1 MSTRTK
7 TTNRRAAGAAA
18 LLALW
23 CCLALAAP
31 GWAQGG
37 VVLWGLDTEHHG
49 SLGGSDVPAY
59 QQVVRNLLR
68 ICNRQEPRGSG
79 ILVVGADELMPDQ
92 VTAYWT
98 MLESDTGID
107 VTFLRGESAITAVD
121 FDDFE
126 LVAVASTVDPS
137 IGLNSGL
144 TQPEHAALVAR
155 AADLNSYINDGGTL
169 FGSYSD
175 FADPFGYLGPF
186 VTLEKAY
193 TDIDLTLAPGSNPIS
208 RNPGMIWS
216 WHQTFQG
223 FPSYLHVLAV
233 VRGTGEPA
241 AVGGCEVTIP
251 PPCASIAG
259 DEPICPTDGSGD
271 FTYTFDVTN
280 TGEETVHHLFLL
292 EPTPPVTLSP
302 NYFDFFEDPICSTEQ
317 PGCSAADA
325 TRTLTVTIRGA
336 TPGDSVSFLAS
347 LHDESVSEC
356 CSVEHTVELPDC
368 ECGQI
373 VDDRAFCSLGLF
385 PFSTTQRYNFTFR
398 NLHPHGVDNVLI
410 APANGSQVTVSPN
423 ALGGL
428 GLAAV
433 PYTGS
438 AGELT
443 QTLTLTGPDA
453 VPGGEVCLNIS
464 AHDDDFEECCSVERC
479 FEVSS
484 CWERID
490 DIREIDTMV
499 SVLAPSFFRV
509 AGIDDEGDDGI
520 DVDVD
525 VDGADELEVGLLG
538 FEEPTPDGAFWRL
551 AGSAGSG
558 DLFALRVEDTGDD
571 LAVVP
576 SGPAGA
582 TGRFAI
588 RHRGLEVAAGDL
600 DAGAAILLPDDVWSS
615 DPPGAAAP
623 KPRSRIKV
631 RIRPTLVHGKPGI
644 KITITF
650 AIPPAPVATSGGTG
664 PVVGDELIFV
674 FEAPAPAHPVIDRL
688 RFRAAGIP
696 EVVFTTIEGTISD
709 CNGNGVSDGVDLA
722 DGTSTDNDGSGVPD
736 ECEVPV
742 QPLDLSLD
750 TAFSEA
756 DGHLVAP
763 RAKDD
768 DWRIVDA
775 GGSSLP
781 ARRVA
786 NPNRAWNAP
795 LPGSAWISLDG
806 NRGASAP
813 GFETLVFE
821 RCFCLV
827 GGAHDVSLALDL
839 FADDR
844 ATVFLNGEPIGGPG
858 GAFNAAA
865 PLSVRYGGH
874 LGDGLFRAGDNCVQV
889 AVEDSGGVVTGLDLT
904 GRVFAEAGACALP

>member
-1 MSTRTK
+1 MGID
-7 TTNRRAAGAAA
+7 AE
-18 LLALW
+18 
-23 CCLALAAP
+23 
-31 GWAQGG
+31 GG
-37 VVLWGLDTEHHG
+37 GIGGHG
-49 SLGGSDVPAY
+49 SLSVYADV
-59 QQVVRNLLR
+59 VDFLGEECV
-68 ICNRQEPRGSG
+68 EPRRGSA
-79 ILVVGADELMPDQ
+79 ILVIGADGAANNE
-92 VTAYWT
+92 VTAFWT
-98 MLESDTGID
+98 ALASQANRP
-107 VTFLRGESAITAVD
+107 VTFVDGEAAILAVQ
-121 FDDFE
+121 FQPYAI
-126 LVAVASTVDPS
+126 LAVVSDESEVNG
-137 IGLNSGL
+137 GLIKE
-144 TQPEHAALVAR
+144 EHEALVTR
-155 AADLNSYINDGGTL
+155 QADIASFIRDGGGL
-169 FGSYSD
+169 VGMYSG
-175 FADPFGYLGPF
+175 FADPFGYLGGLGTIQ
-186 VTLEKAY
+186 VTPASY
-193 TDIDLTLAPGSNPIS
+193 SIVTPTGVADNPIP
-208 RNPGMIWS
+208 PGFQLGQGAV
-216 WHQTFQG
+216 WHQTFAS
-223 FPSYLHVLAV
+223 FPSFLEVLAV
-233 VRGTGEPA
+233 RAGAPAEPA
-241 AVGGCEVTIP
+241 VIGGCEVTIP

-259 DEPICPTDGSGD
+259 GEPICPTDGSGD
-271 FTYTFDVTN
+271 FTYTFNVTN
-280 TGEETVHHLFLL
+280 TGEETVRHLFLL

-302 NYFDFFEDPICSTEQ
+302 NYFDFFDDPICSTEQ

-325 TRTLTVTIRGA
+325 TRTVTVTIRGA

-385 PFSTTQRYNFTFR
+385 PFSTTQKYNFTFR

-410 APANGSQVTVSPN
+410 APANGSQVTVRPN

-443 QTLTLTGPDA
+443 QTLTLTGPDT
-453 VPGGEVCLNIS
+453 VPGREVCLRIS

-479 FEVSS
+479 FEVPS
-484 CWERID
+484 CWSGIHD
-490 DIREIDTMV
+490 VREVGDV
-499 SVLAPSFFRV
+499 VGSLLAPSFFRV

-520 DVDVD
+520 DVD

-551 AGSAGSG
+551 AGSTGAV
-558 DLFALRVEDTGDD
+558 DLFTLRVEDTGDD

-576 SGPAGA
+576 GGPAGA

-588 RHRGLEVAAGDL
+588 RHRGLEVAAADL
-600 DAGAAILLPDDVWSS
+600 DAGAAMLLPDDVWNS
-615 DPPGAAAP
+615 DPLAATAS
-623 KPRSRIKV
+623 KPRLRIKV
-631 RIRPTLVHGKPGI
+631 RIRPTVVFGKPGI

-650 AIPPAPVATSGGTG
+650 AIPSAPVATGGGTD

-674 FEAPAPAHPVIDRL
+674 FEAPALARPVIDRL

-696 EVVFTTIEGTISD
+696 EVVFTTIEGTITD
-709 CNGNGVSDGVDLA
+709 CNGNGVSDGLDLA
-722 DGTSTDNDGSGVPD
+722 DGTSADADSSGVPD

-756 DGHLVAP
+756 DGRLVAP

-775 GGSSLP
+775 GGSFLP

-786 NPNRAWNAP
+786 HPNGGWNAP
-795 LPGSAWISLDG
+795 LPGSDWISLDG

-821 RCFCLV
+821 RCFCLL
-827 GGAHDVSLALDL
+827 GGAHDVSLAIDL

-874 LGDGLFRAGDNCVQV
+874 LGDGLFRAGENCVQV
-889 AVEDSGGVVTGLDLT
+889 AVEDSGGVVTGLDLA
-904 GRVFAEAGACALP
+904 GRVFAEAGACPLP